1 MSRLSIETP
10 GKAETVIAGLYRDIE
25 RRISASPPG
34 LCPVD
39 MSLSFLRLCHAQ
51 TCGKCVP
58 CRIGLGQLTTLLE
71 QVLDSTATPET
82 IDLIEKTARVIQDTA
97 DCAIGYEA
105 ARMVLQGV
113 QGFRDDY
120 LSHVESGRCLF
131 GWDHPVPCVALCP
144 AGVDIPGYIALVRAG
159 RYNDAVR
166 LIRKDNPFPTV
177 CGYVCEHPCEAHC
190 RRSMVDDAVN
200 ICGIKRFAC
209 DHADNTTPPDS
220 APSTGK
226 RIGIIGGGQLG
237 RMMALSARYMGFR
250 VGVLDPTPNCPT
262 GQVADFQITAEYD
275 DKTAI
280 HDLAVQSDVLTYE
293 FENVDAGAID
303 EVRGIT
309 ATPQG
314 TDLLRVTQHRVREKQ
329 FINDHGTAT
338 APWRAVNNFDEL
350 DAALGDIHYPAVLKT
365 VSGGYDGHGQLVLR
379 SDADLEKIRSRS
391 DRGGGFP
398 PSILE
403 GFVDFAFEASI
414 LVSGNG
420 KDFVTFPIVRNEHRN
435 NILHMTIAPAE
446 VSEHVAREAHE
457 LAIRLAK
464 GFELAGTLAIE
475 LFITKDDQVI
485 VNELA
490 PRPHNSGHYTIEA
503 CSMDQ
508 FDAHIRGIAGWP
520 LPKPKLLSPAVMV
533 NVLGQHVEP
542 TRALIATHPEWNV
555 HDYGKAEVR
564 HDRKMGHITVL
575 TGDPAKTV
583 ADLEATGCWDDLKKK
598 A

>member
-1 MSRLSIETP
+1 MP
-10 GKAETVIAGLYRDIE
+10 
-25 RRISASPPG
+25 
-34 LCPVD
+34 
-39 MSLSFLRLCHAQ
+39 SLSEETGGRVSMLMP
-51 TCGKCVP
+51 G
-58 CRIGLGQLTTLLE
+58 
-71 QVLDSTATPET
+71 ST
-82 IDLIEKTARVIQDTA
+82 
-97 DCAIGYEA
+97 
-105 ARMVLQGV
+105 
-113 QGFRDDY
+113 
-120 LSHVESGRCLF
+120 
-131 GWDHPVPCVALCP
+131 
-144 AGVDIPGYIALVRAG
+144 
-159 RYNDAVR
+159 
-166 LIRKDNPFPTV
+166 
-177 CGYVCEHPCEAHC
+177 
-190 RRSMVDDAVN
+190 
-200 ICGIKRFAC
+200 
-209 DHADNTTPPDS
+209 
-220 APSTGK
+220 
-226 RIGIIGGGQLG
+226 IGIIGGGQLG

-435 NILHMTIAPAE
+435 NILHMTIQRQQGHRQRTGPTSAQFRPLHHRGLLDGPVRRPHPRHRRLAPAQ
-446 VSEHVAREAHE
+446 AQA
-457 LAIRLAK
+457 A
-464 GFELAGTLAIE
+464 LAGRDGQRTWPACGTDARADRHPPGVECARLR
-475 LFITKDDQVI
+475 QGRS
-485 VNELA
+485 A
-490 PRPHNSGHYTIEA
+490 PRPQDGPHHR
-503 CSMDQ
+503 
-508 FDAHIRGIAGWP
+508 AHRRP
-520 LPKPKLLSPAVMV
+520 
-533 NVLGQHVEP
+533 GQDG
-542 TRALIATHPEWNV
+542 R
-555 HDYGKAEVR
+555 
-564 HDRKMGHITVL
+564 
-575 TGDPAKTV
+575 
-583 ADLEATGCWDDLKKK
+583 
-598 A
+598 